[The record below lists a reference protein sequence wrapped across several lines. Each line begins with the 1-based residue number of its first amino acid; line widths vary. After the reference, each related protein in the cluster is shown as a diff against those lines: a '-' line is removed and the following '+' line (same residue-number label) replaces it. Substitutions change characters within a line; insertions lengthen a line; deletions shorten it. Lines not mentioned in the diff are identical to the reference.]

1 MTSMAGTYG
10 MESGRHG
17 IQRFI
22 PTRPHLPARGIIRI
36 SRPMDVLILIPV
48 AGPLLRL
55 RLHGRRH
62 ITIRI
67 GEVLPRDLPHAA
79 TATTA
84 GQARTRGPAATTRAA
99 ATTAVRI
106 RGGLLIRL
114 LHHSNGAVT
123 AEGVLL
129 PGAQERVVTAG
140 LAGGTK

>member
-1 MTSMAGTYG
+1 

-17 IQRFI
+17 IRRFI
-22 PTRPHLPARGIIRI
+22 PTRPRLPARGITRI

-48 AGPLLRL
+48 AGPLPLRRLRL
-55 RLHGRRH
+55 RVRRH

-67 GEVLPRDLPHAA
+67 GEALPRDLLHAA
-79 TATTA
+79 AATTA
-84 GQARTRGPAATTRAA
+84 GQAQTRGQAATTRAA